1 MIKKISVDEADVSG
15 IKGTFLLYSTL
26 GCHLCDQAQELL
38 DSLNRYMSEKY
49 FPDAGAAVDE
59 RLFEIRVVDIAD
71 DDLLFE
77 LYGVRIPVLSNE
89 SKTEELAWPF
99 DMEDAYRF
107 IVALI

>member
-1 MIKKISVDEADVSG
+1 
-15 IKGTFLLYSTL
+15 
-26 GCHLCDQAQELL
+26 
-38 DSLNRYMSEKY
+38 
-49 FPDAGAAVDE
+49 
-59 RLFEIRVVDIAD
+59 
-71 DDLLFE
+71 